1 MIGLAHLKMRLAQY
15 GAAWVTAFLIAGAA
29 ILVGLLLVDLM
40 IATDWVLLVMMSA
53 TVLALGVG
61 VVASLLSRETL
72 GTKLA
77 IIVLA
82 LVLILPLMWAP
93 VAAAAAIA
101 FFADRSIEY
110 SAIYAAFQ
118 IGVSE
123 LLFPL
128 EELVRSGAVFGSVWA
143 LFQGVATVVG
153 FISAL
158 ANIWP
163 ILRRVL
169 GPEPGS
175 AAAS

>member
-15 GAAWVTAFLIAGAA
+15 GAAWVTAFLIAGAS
-29 ILVGLLLVDLM
+29 ILVGMLFADL
-40 IATDWVLLVMMSA
+40 IVATDWVLLVMMSA
-53 TVLALGVG
+53 TVLALGIG
-61 VVASLLSRETL
+61 VIVSLLSRETP

-77 IIVLA
+77 VLILA
-82 LVLILPLMWAP
+82 LFLVLPLMWAP
-93 VAAAAAIA
+93 IAAAASIA

-110 SAIYAAFQ
+110 SGVYATFQ

-163 ILRRVL
+163 ILRRIL
-169 GPEPGS
+169 GAEPDQ
-175 AAAS
+175 AAVG